1 MRNINFRTALE
12 QFPEAKR
19 GESRA
24 FLNSFRSR
32 ESLGKHQI
40 DLKISGTASWN
51 TRDARKP
58 AELRNSFLKH
68 NRFWRQL
75 GSKSFLKHLIQFNNR
90 TELNIVAFWNAQKG
104 HENSPENSTSNL
116 KMYGQYCMYAI
127 TEMVARSWNDFTF
140 LHDRVPK
147 MLRTRERK
155 ARNACPSLRN
165 NAYKWTG
172 SWITFQKFKAPPG
185 TEELSH
191 EIPTLRS
198 KCRRHSLLPVWK
210 DGSRSN
216 IYQGENCCILLTND
230 ILQTYPKL

>member
-104 HENSPENSTSNL
+104 HENSPENLTSNL
-116 KMYGQYCMYAI
+116 KMYGQYVRNNRDGRTLLKCLRIPAWPCSQNAKNAG
-127 TEMVARSWNDFTF
+127 TQSQE
-140 LHDRVPK
+140 RVPIS
-147 MLRTRERK
+147 
-155 ARNACPSLRN
+155 A
-165 NAYKWTG
+165 
-172 SWITFQKFKAPPG
+172 Q
-185 TEELSH
+185 
-191 EIPTLRS
+191 
-198 KCRRHSLLPVWK
+198 
-210 DGSRSN
+210 
-216 IYQGENCCILLTND
+216 
-230 ILQTYPKL
+230 